1 MSVACLQ
8 RPKMG
13 SSQPPDGNL
22 PFGYNLSD
30 HDLPFLTPPAPP
42 PGDPL
47 LSNDESRRL
56 NDFFEVMTSN
66 QYATSSY
73 GEGLNFSDQW
83 ISQLPPNFLGH
94 TTSFGQQP
102 PQSSVSSIHG
112 MPAASFQDGFTF
124 SQNMMTPPQPQLP
137 LQPRFAQHVQHHQ
150 QQQQHQHHH
159 HHPPPIHTPL
169 EHNDDADVAA
179 ALTSLHDGHQNGN
192 PSRANSLIRGAIIPP
207 QHAGTPVDQ
216 ARPLPRNRISTEQS
230 SPTRSSGPNEAYVL
244 FNSMFRDHQRP
255 SHQGQIEAP
264 GLQWGSDSSFARAQG
279 YIPPEHES
287 NEVLELKRLD
297 MLKVFSIDSS
307 AAPTRSTSP
316 LGNGEGSSSG
326 LRNSNL
332 NEHAREEDSSEVP
345 PRKRRKSKAK
355 EETEEEI
362 NDLSS
367 IPPKAA
373 ARKRKSKADLNG
385 TPEASLVTQ
394 DTPGKRRK
402 SAPNG
407 MKPPREN
414 LTDAQKRENHIKSEQ
429 RRRGA
434 IKEGFDGLYE
444 IVPSLKGGGYS
455 KATTLAM
462 AGEWLEILLKD
473 NDELARR

>member
-1 MSVACLQ
+1 
-8 RPKMG
+8 MG

-47 LSNDESRRL
+47 LSNDDSRRL

-66 QYATSSY
+66 QYATSY

-102 PQSSVSSIHG
+102 PQSSVSSING
-112 MPAASFQDGFTF
+112 LPAATFQDGFNF
-124 SQNMMTPPQPQLP
+124 SQNMMAPPQPQMP
-137 LQPRFAQHVQHHQ
+137 LQPRQVQHMHQ
-150 QQQQHQHHH
+150 PHHH
-159 HHPPPIHTPL
+159 HHPPPIHAPL
-169 EHNDDADVAA
+169 EHNIDADVAA
-179 ALTSLHDGHQNGN
+179 TLTSLHDGHQNGH
-192 PSRANSLIRGAIIPP
+192 PSRTNGLSRGAIIPS
-207 QHAGTPVDQ
+207 QHVGTPMDQ
-216 ARPLPRNRISTEQS
+216 TRSLSRSHISSERS
-230 SPTRSSGPNEAYVL
+230 SPVRPNGPNDAYML
-244 FNSMFRDHQRP
+244 FANMMFGDPQRP
-255 SHQGQIEAP
+255 NNQGQMETP
-264 GLQWGSDSSFARAQG
+264 DLQWGSDSSFARAQG
-279 YIPPEHES
+279 FVPPEHES
-287 NEVLELKRLD
+287 NEILELKRLD

-316 LGNGEGSSSG
+316 LGNGESSSNG
-326 LRNSNL
+326 LRNNNVNGHV
-332 NEHAREEDSSEVP
+332 NEEGSSEVP

-355 EETEEEI
+355 EEVEDEG

-367 IPPKAA
+367 IPPKVA

-385 TPEASLVTQ
+385 ALEASSAVQ
-394 DTPGKRRK
+394 DAPGKRRK
-402 SAPNG
+402 SAPNNG
-407 MKPPREN
+407 VKPPREN
-414 LTDAQKRENHIKSEQ
+414 LSDAQKRENHIKSEQ

-434 IKEGFDGLYE
+434 IKEGFDGLYD

-462 AGEWLEILLKD
+462 AGEWLEALLKD
-473 NDELARR
+473 NEVLARR